1 VGKHFGEI
9 KIRLESKYNCQ
20 VSLVNYQ
27 LFCIFVAKYDILKIM
42 GLQKHSRVLNETVE
56 KLSDEC
62 SYKQLFHAY
71 RDEEALPSGEVLKEI
86 IDLCRAILFPG
97 YYGNARISQQTIRF
111 HTGVNI
117 ETLHTLLSRQ
127 IYAGLCFADTSCTSC
142 PEEKIYTEAEALSEA
157 FIATLPE
164 MRRLLA
170 TDAEAAFNGDPAAC
184 NINEVIFCYPGFR
197 AICNYRIAHQL
208 YLLGVPF
215 IPRMIT
221 EMAHSETGID
231 IHPGAQIG
239 YYFSIDHG
247 TGTVIGETSVIGN
260 HVRIF
265 QGVSLA
271 GEKLPPDENGN
282 AIRGVARHPILD
294 DYVTVYSNATL
305 LGRIHVGKGATVCGN
320 VWITEDVPAGEIRT
334 QQDQKY

>member
-1 VGKHFGEI
+1 
-9 KIRLESKYNCQ
+9 
-20 VSLVNYQ
+20 
-27 LFCIFVAKYDILKIM
+27 M
-42 GLQKHSRVLNETVE
+42 GLQKHSKVLNETVE

-71 RDEEALPSGEVLKEI
+71 RDEEALPSGEVLEEI

-97 YYGNARISQQTIRF
+97 YYGNARISTQTIRF

-117 ETLHTLLSRQ
+117 EKLHELLSRQ
-127 IYAGLCFADTSCTSC
+127 IYAGLCLADTNCTSC
-142 PEEKIYTEAEALSEA
+142 AEEQILSQAKKLSEA
-157 FIATLPE
+157 FISTLPE
-164 MRRLLA
+164 MRCLLA
-170 TDAEAAFNGDPAAC
+170 TDAEAAYNGDPAAQ

-197 AICNYRIAHQL
+197 AIGNYRIAHQL
-208 YLLGVPF
+208 YKLSVPF

-239 YYFSIDHG
+239 HYFSIDHG

-260 HVRIF
+260 NVRIF

-282 AIRGVARHPILD
+282 AIRGIPRHPILED
-294 DYVTVYSNATL
+294 NVTVYSNATL
-305 LGRIHVGKGATVCGN
+305 LGKIRIGKGATICGN
-320 VWITEDVPAGEIRT
+320 VWITGDVPPGAVIT
-334 QQDQKY
+334 QNKVTK

>member
-1 VGKHFGEI
+1 
-9 KIRLESKYNCQ
+9 
-20 VSLVNYQ
+20 
-27 LFCIFVAKYDILKIM
+27 M
-42 GLQKHSRVLNETVE
+42 GLQKHSKVLNETVE

-71 RDEEALPSGEVLKEI
+71 RDEEALPSGEVLEEI

-97 YYGNARISQQTIRF
+97 YYGNARISTQTIRF

-117 ETLHTLLSRQ
+117 EKLHELLSRQ
-127 IYAGLCFADTSCTSC
+127 IYAGLCLADTSCTSC
-142 PEEKIYTEAEALSEA
+142 AEELIFSQAEKLSEA
-157 FIATLPE
+157 FISTLPE
-164 MRRLLA
+164 MRCLLA
-170 TDAEAAFNGDPAAC
+170 TDAEAAYNGDPAAQ

-197 AICNYRIAHQL
+197 AIGNYRIAHQL
-208 YLLGVPF
+208 YKLGVPF

-239 YYFSIDHG
+239 HHFSIDHG

-260 HVRIF
+260 NVRIF

-282 AIRGVARHPILD
+282 AIRGVPRHPILED
-294 DYVTVYSNATL
+294 NVTVYSNATL
-305 LGRIHVGKGATVCGN
+305 LGKIRVGKGATICGN
-320 VWITEDVPAGEIRT
+320 VWITGDVPPGAVIT
-334 QQDQKY
+334 QNKVTK

>member
-1 VGKHFGEI
+1 
-9 KIRLESKYNCQ
+9 
-20 VSLVNYQ
+20 
-27 LFCIFVAKYDILKIM
+27 M
-42 GLQKHSRVLNETVE
+42 GLQKHSKVLNETVE

-62 SYKQLFHAY
+62 SYKQLVHAY
-71 RDEEALPSGEVLKEI
+71 RDEEALPSGEVLEEI

-97 YYGNARISQQTIRF
+97 YYGNARISTQTIRF

-117 ETLHTLLSRQ
+117 EKLHELLSRQ
-127 IYAGLCFADTSCTSC
+127 IYAGLCLADTSCTSC
-142 PEEKIYTEAEALSEA
+142 AEELIFSQAEKLSEA
-157 FIATLPE
+157 FISTLPE
-164 MRRLLA
+164 MRCLLA
-170 TDAEAAFNGDPAAC
+170 TDAEAAYNGDPAAQ

-197 AICNYRIAHQL
+197 AIGNYRIAHQL
-208 YLLGVPF
+208 YKLGVPF

-239 YYFSIDHG
+239 HYFSIDHG

-260 HVRIF
+260 NVRIF

-282 AIRGVARHPILD
+282 AIRGVPRHPILED
-294 DYVTVYSNATL
+294 NVTVYSNATL
-305 LGRIHVGKGATVCGN
+305 LGKIRVGKGATICGN
-320 VWITEDVPAGEIRT
+320 VWITGDVPPGAVIT
-334 QQDQKY
+334 QNKVTK

>member
-1 VGKHFGEI
+1 
-9 KIRLESKYNCQ
+9 
-20 VSLVNYQ
+20 
-27 LFCIFVAKYDILKIM
+27 M
-42 GLQKHSRVLNETVE
+42 GLQKHSKVLNETVE

-71 RDEEALPSGEVLKEI
+71 RDEEALPSGEVLEEI

-97 YYGNARISQQTIRF
+97 YYGNARISTQTIRF

-117 ETLHTLLSRQ
+117 EKLHELLSRQ
-127 IYAGLCFADTSCTSC
+127 IYAGLCLADTSCTSC
-142 PEEKIYTEAEALSEA
+142 AEELIFSQAEKLSEA
-157 FIATLPE
+157 FISTLPE
-164 MRRLLA
+164 MRCLLA
-170 TDAEAAFNGDPAAC
+170 TDAEAAYNGDPAAQ

-197 AICNYRIAHQL
+197 AIGNYRIAHQL
-208 YLLGVPF
+208 YKLGVPF

-239 YYFSIDHG
+239 HYFSIDHG

-260 HVRIF
+260 NVRIF

-271 GEKLPPDENGN
+271 GEKLPPHETGN
-282 AIRGVARHPILD
+282 AIRGVPRHPILED
-294 DYVTVYSNATL
+294 NVTVYSNATL
-305 LGRIHVGKGATVCGN
+305 LGKIRVGKGATICGN
-320 VWITEDVPAGEIRT
+320 VWITGDVPPGAVIT
-334 QQDQKY
+334 QNKVTK

>member
-1 VGKHFGEI
+1 
-9 KIRLESKYNCQ
+9 
-20 VSLVNYQ
+20 
-27 LFCIFVAKYDILKIM
+27 M
-42 GLQKHSRVLNETVE
+42 GLQKHSKVLNETVE

-71 RDEEALPSGEVLKEI
+71 RDEEALPSGEVLEEI

-97 YYGNARISQQTIRF
+97 YYGNARISTQTIRF

-117 ETLHTLLSRQ
+117 EKLHELLSRQ
-127 IYAGLCFADTSCTSC
+127 IYAGLCLADTSCTSC
-142 PEEKIYTEAEALSEA
+142 AEEQILSQAEKLSEA
-157 FIATLPE
+157 FISTLPE
-164 MRRLLA
+164 MRCLLA
-170 TDAEAAFNGDPAAC
+170 TDAEAAYNGDPAAQ

-197 AICNYRIAHQL
+197 AIGNYRIAHQL
-208 YLLGVPF
+208 YKLGVPF

-239 YYFSIDHG
+239 HYFSIDHG

-260 HVRIF
+260 NVRIF

-271 GEKLPPDENGN
+271 GEKLPPDENWN
-282 AIRGVARHPILD
+282 AIRGVPRHPILED
-294 DYVTVYSNATL
+294 NVTVYSNATL
-305 LGRIHVGKGATVCGN
+305 LGKIRVGKGATICGN
-320 VWITEDVPAGEIRT
+320 VWITGDVPPGAVIT
-334 QQDQKY
+334 QNKVTK

>member
-1 VGKHFGEI
+1 
-9 KIRLESKYNCQ
+9 
-20 VSLVNYQ
+20 
-27 LFCIFVAKYDILKIM
+27 M
-42 GLQKHSRVLNETVE
+42 GLQKHSKVLNETVE

-71 RDEEALPSGEVLKEI
+71 RDEEALPSGEVLEEI

-97 YYGNARISQQTIRF
+97 YYGNARISTQTIRF

-117 ETLHTLLSRQ
+117 EKLHELLSRQ
-127 IYAGLCFADTSCTSC
+127 IYAGLCLADTSCTSC
-142 PEEKIYTEAEALSEA
+142 AEEQILSQAKKLSEA
-157 FIATLPE
+157 FISTLPE
-164 MRRLLA
+164 MRCLLA
-170 TDAEAAFNGDPAAC
+170 TDAEAAYNGDPAAQ

-197 AICNYRIAHQL
+197 AIGNYRIAHQL
-208 YLLGVPF
+208 YKLGVPF

-239 YYFSIDHG
+239 HYFSIDHG

-260 HVRIF
+260 NVRIF

-282 AIRGVARHPILD
+282 AIRGVTRHPILED
-294 DYVTVYSNATL
+294 NVTVYSNATL
-305 LGRIHVGKGATVCGN
+305 LGKIRVGKGATICGN
-320 VWITEDVPAGEIRT
+320 VWITGDVPPGAVIT
-334 QQDQKY
+334 QNKVTK

>member
-1 VGKHFGEI
+1 
-9 KIRLESKYNCQ
+9 
-20 VSLVNYQ
+20 
-27 LFCIFVAKYDILKIM
+27 M
-42 GLQKHSRVLNETVE
+42 GLQKHSKVLNETVE

-71 RDEEALPSGEVLKEI
+71 RDEEALPSGEVLEEI

-97 YYGNARISQQTIRF
+97 YYGNARISTQTIRF

-117 ETLHTLLSRQ
+117 EKLHELLSRQ
-127 IYAGLCFADTSCTSC
+127 IYAGLCLADTSCTSC
-142 PEEKIYTEAEALSEA
+142 AEELIFSQAEKLSEA
-157 FIATLPE
+157 FISTLPE
-164 MRRLLA
+164 MRCLLA
-170 TDAEAAFNGDPAAC
+170 TDAEAAYNGDPAAQ

-197 AICNYRIAHQL
+197 AIGNYRIAHQL
-208 YLLGVPF
+208 YKLGVPF

-239 YYFSIDHG
+239 HYFSIDHG

-260 HVRIF
+260 NVRIF

-271 GEKLPPDENGN
+271 GEKLPPDGN
-282 AIRGVARHPILD
+282 AIRGVPRHPILED
-294 DYVTVYSNATL
+294 NVTVYSNATL
-305 LGRIHVGKGATVCGN
+305 LGKIRVGKGATICGN
-320 VWITEDVPAGEIRT
+320 VWITGDVPPGAVIT
-334 QQDQKY
+334 QNKVTK

>member
-1 VGKHFGEI
+1 
-9 KIRLESKYNCQ
+9 
-20 VSLVNYQ
+20 
-27 LFCIFVAKYDILKIM
+27 M
-42 GLQKHSRVLNETVE
+42 GLQKHSKVLNETVE

-71 RDEEALPSGEVLKEI
+71 RDEEALPSGEVLEEI

-97 YYGNARISQQTIRF
+97 YYGNARISTQTIRF

-117 ETLHTLLSRQ
+117 EKLHELLSRQ
-127 IYAGLCFADTSCTSC
+127 IYAGLCLADTSCTSC
-142 PEEKIYTEAEALSEA
+142 AEELIFSQAEKLSEA
-157 FIATLPE
+157 FISTLPE
-164 MRRLLA
+164 MRCLLA
-170 TDAEAAFNGDPAAC
+170 TDAEAAYNGDPAAQ

-197 AICNYRIAHQL
+197 AIGNYRIAHQL
-208 YLLGVPF
+208 YKLGVPF

-231 IHPGAQIG
+231 IQPGAQIG
-239 YYFSIDHG
+239 HYFSIDHG

-260 HVRIF
+260 NVRIF

-282 AIRGVARHPILD
+282 AIRGVPRHPILED
-294 DYVTVYSNATL
+294 NVTVYSNATL
-305 LGRIHVGKGATVCGN
+305 LGKIRVGKGATICGN
-320 VWITEDVPAGEIRT
+320 VWITGDVPPGAVIT
-334 QQDQKY
+334 QNKVTK

>member
-1 VGKHFGEI
+1 
-9 KIRLESKYNCQ
+9 
-20 VSLVNYQ
+20 
-27 LFCIFVAKYDILKIM
+27 M
-42 GLQKHSRVLNETVE
+42 GLQKHSKVLNETVE

-71 RDEEALPSGEVLKEI
+71 RDEEALPSGEVLEEI

-97 YYGNARISQQTIRF
+97 YYGNARISTQTIRF

-117 ETLHTLLSRQ
+117 EKLHELLSRQ
-127 IYAGLCFADTSCTSC
+127 IYAGLCLADTSCTSC
-142 PEEKIYTEAEALSEA
+142 AEELIFSQAEKLSEA
-157 FIATLPE
+157 FISTLPE
-164 MRRLLA
+164 MRCLLA
-170 TDAEAAFNGDPAAC
+170 TDAEAAYNGDPAAQ

-197 AICNYRIAHQL
+197 AIGNYRIAHQL
-208 YLLGVPF
+208 YKLGVPF

-239 YYFSIDHG
+239 HYFAIDQG
-247 TGTVIGETSVIGN
+247 TGTGSGETSVIGN
-260 HVRIF
+260 NVRIF

-282 AIRGVARHPILD
+282 AIRGVPRHPILED
-294 DYVTVYSNATL
+294 NVTVYSNATL
-305 LGRIHVGKGATVCGN
+305 LGKIRVGKGATICGN
-320 VWITEDVPAGEIRT
+320 VWITGDVPPGAVIT
-334 QQDQKY
+334 QNKVTK

>member
-1 VGKHFGEI
+1 M
-9 KIRLESKYNCQ
+9 
-20 VSLVNYQ
+20 
-27 LFCIFVAKYDILKIM
+27 D
-42 GLQKHSRVLNETVE
+42 LQKQSKGLNDTVE
-56 KLSDEC
+56 MLSDEG

-71 RDEEALPSGEVLKEI
+71 RDEEALPSGKVLKEVV
-86 IDLCRAILFPG
+86 DLCRSILFPG
-97 YYGNARISQQTIRF
+97 YYGNARVSKQTIRF
-111 HTGVNI
+111 HIGVNVG
-117 ETLHTLLSRQ
+117 TLHTLLSKQ
-127 IYAGLCFADTSCTSC
+127 IYAGLCFANGSYMVGS
-142 PEEKIYTEAEALSEA
+142 EEEINVEAERLSEA
-157 FIATLPE
+157 FIRTLPE
-164 MRRLLA
+164 MRKLLA
-170 TDAEAAFNGDPAAC
+170 TDAEAAFNGDPAAQ

-208 YLLGVPF
+208 YRLGVPF

-239 YYFSIDHG
+239 HYFSIDHG

-282 AIRGVARHPILD
+282 AIRGVTRHPVLE

-305 LGRIHVGKGATVCGN
+305 LGRIHIGRGATICGN
-320 VWITEDVPAGEIRT
+320 VWVTEDVPAGVTIQLGIDE
-334 QQDQKY
+334 KNKK

>member
-1 VGKHFGEI
+1 
-9 KIRLESKYNCQ
+9 
-20 VSLVNYQ
+20 
-27 LFCIFVAKYDILKIM
+27 M
-42 GLQKHSRVLNETVE
+42 GLQKHSKVLNETVE

-71 RDEEALPSGEVLKEI
+71 RDEEALPSGEVLEEI

-97 YYGNARISQQTIRF
+97 YYGNARISTHTIRV
-111 HTGVNI
+111 HTGVHM
-117 ETLHTLLSRQ
+117 EKMHELLSRQ
-127 IYAGLCFADTSCTSC
+127 IYAGLCLADTSCTSC
-142 PEEKIYTEAEALSEA
+142 AEELIFSQAEKLSEA
-157 FIATLPE
+157 FISTLPE
-164 MRRLLA
+164 MRCLLA
-170 TDAEAAFNGDPAAC
+170 TDAEAAYNGDPAAQ

-197 AICNYRIAHQL
+197 AIGNYRIAHQL
-208 YLLGVPF
+208 YKLGVPF

-239 YYFSIDHG
+239 HYFSIDHG

-260 HVRIF
+260 NVRIF

-282 AIRGVARHPILD
+282 AIRGVPRHPILED
-294 DYVTVYSNATL
+294 NVTVYSNATL
-305 LGRIHVGKGATVCGN
+305 LGKIRIGKGATICGN
-320 VWITEDVPAGEIRT
+320 VWITGDVPPGAVIT
-334 QQDQKY
+334 QNKVTK